1 MAQALQGFATIGAI
15 IALAVLLTHVG
26 FFGRRDQELLIRLS
40 FFVTGP
46 ALMVTVLA
54 RTDTSAVFSTVL
66 AATAVGVLVS
76 SLVYVL
82 AARLLWQRELGETVI
97 GTLCSAYVNAGN
109 LGLPVATY
117 ILGDPAYIAPVLLL
131 QLGILQPV
139 ALLLLDLDTPD
150 RGGPGRV
157 LVRVVGNPM
166 TVATLFG
173 LFFGP
178 RLPDLVLQPVAM
190 VGAMAVPGM
199 LLAYG
204 IALRM
209 GFGPGS
215 AAPRAEVGLV
225 VGLKLVVQPL
235 TAFLAS
241 VALGLSAPA
250 VFAVTVAAALPT
262 AQNVFTHAT
271 RYERA
276 VDLSRVA
283 ILLSTLGCVP
293 VILLI
298 AAVLT

>member
-1 MAQALQGFATIGAI
+1 MVQALQGFATIGAI

-26 FFGRRDQELLIRLS
+26 FFGRRDQELLIRLC
-40 FFVTGP
+40 FFVAGP
-46 ALMVTVLA
+46 ALMVTVMA
-54 RTDTSAVFSTVL
+54 RTDTSEVFSTVL
-66 AATAVGVLVS
+66 AATVLGVAVPSVI
-76 SLVYVL
+76 YVVT
-82 AARLLWQRELGETVI
+82 ARLLWRRGLGDTVI

-139 ALLLLDLDTPD
+139 AMLLLDLDAPD
-150 RGGPGRV
+150 GGG
-157 LVRVVGNPM
+157 LVRVLTRIVSNPM

-173 LFFGP
+173 LFLGP
-178 RLPDLVLQPVAM
+178 RLPDPVLQPIAM
-190 VGAMAVPGM
+190 VGGVAVPGM

-209 GFGPGS
+209 GFGPGGT
-215 AAPRAEVGLV
+215 APRAEVGLV

-235 TAFLAS
+235 AAFLAS
-241 VALGLSAPA
+241 VALGLPTPA

-271 RYERA
+271 RYERGT
-276 VDLSRVA
+276 DLSRVA
-283 ILLSTLGCVP
+283 ILLSTVGCVP